1 MDPTLTAG
9 NPDLDAETTA
19 DGNPDLGT
27 EGAASLVEDGTP
39 NGEGEDGNEDTFTS
53 SLDLPAELL
62 PAYKSMQA
70 DYTRKMQAL
79 KAERREVDSTL
90 AEAAKEREQ
99 LTQLVA
105 NLQARIDNPATVEP
119 AKPAPA
125 ESASAGSRDALVRR
139 FQQQVA
145 NAGDEGNHLDFFV
158 ELVEGLTELR
168 GSGSSDRE
176 AGLLQTIEGLQQRLE
191 RAEQT
196 LRPYQESATVNNDW
210 WALVEDHPEFG
221 DKRIESRVKD
231 IIAADSDLQQALR
244 SDNTAV
250 RRMALRA
257 AGESAIRQ
265 HTEGRLTKTAKRPKT
280 PASNDGGDGKFSPAV
295 GSAATMTMSDIVA
308 SLKNSSSAWAN

>member
-19 DGNPDLGT
+19 DGNPELGT
-27 EGAASLVEDGTP
+27 DGAASFVEDGTP

-53 SLDLPAELL
+53 SLDLPAELI

-79 KAERREVDSTL
+79 KAGRREVDNTL

-125 ESASAGSRDALVRR
+125 EPASAGSRDALVRR

-145 NAGDEGNHLDFFV
+145 DAGDEGNHLDFFV

-168 GSGSSDRE
+168 RE
-176 AGLLQTIEGLQQRLE
+176 AGLLQTIEGMQQRLE

-210 WALVEDHPEFG
+210 GALVEDHPEFG

-231 IIAADSDLQQALR
+231 IIAADSDLQEALR